1 MTTTRDEGRTV
12 TPEELAQT
20 APSKHPAR
28 FPVRVVDL
36 EPFAPGA
43 GRCALI
49 TIDDGEAAPRPTTL
63 GAEAFLHLRESMD
76 AVEAMVV
83 AGEVAC
89 VAITGKPFVFV
100 AGADLKGVGSLTSRE
115 QGLAMARLGHAQ
127 LRRLGE
133 LSGPGGPV
141 PSFALVNGVA
151 LGGGLE
157 VALHCTYRTVSSAAG
172 RLGLPEAGLGLV
184 PGWGGTQ
191 LLPRL
196 VGVERA
202 LEVVMAPLSG
212 GRTLSGPAA
221 VGMGIGDVLL
231 EAADFVEESLRWAAR
246 VLVGDVSVERTDHV
260 AATPAAAWDGAIA
273 AARAWVGARLH
284 GAAPAYERALDLL
297 ALART
302 ADRETGFTA
311 EDAAL
316 ADLLVSEQ
324 FRSGVYAF
332 DLTTSRAKRPAGAPD
347 PALARPVTKVGVVGA
362 GLMASQLALLLAR
375 RLRVPVVMTDVDAER
390 VGAGVA
396 RVHAGVADLA
406 AKGRLGADAAAR
418 TTALV
423 TGTTDVSDPETGFAG
438 ADWVIE
444 AVFEDLAVKKEVFAQ
459 IEAVVPQ
466 TCVLAT
472 NTSSLSVAAM
482 AADLA
487 HPERVVGFHFFNP
500 VAVLPLVEVVRTEAG
515 ADGDG
520 PSAGTDDATLATAFA
535 VGKTLGKSCVLVRDR
550 PAFVV
555 NRLLM
560 RLMGEVHAAFDEGT
574 PAEVADAALDPL
586 GLPMSPFDLLALV
599 GPAVALHV
607 QETLHEAFPDRFAA
621 SANIAAIVQA
631 GLPGFWAPEDKGS
644 RGGARTM
651 DPRVVEL
658 LSVGDSPST
667 AEQVRERA
675 LAALSSEARLMLDEG
690 VVADPREVD
699 LCLLLGVGWPSHL
712 GGLLPYLD
720 RSGAAQ
726 AATGRRFLERGG
738 RLPARVR
745 GPRTL

>member
-1 MTTTRDEGRTV
+1 MTTTTRDEAVV
-12 TPEELAQT
+12 TPEELAEV

-49 TIDDGEAAPRPTTL
+49 TIDDGQEPPRPTTL
-63 GAEAFLHLRESMD
+63 GPEAFLHLREAMD
-76 AVEAMVV
+76 AVEAMVA
-83 AGEVAC
+83 AGEVTS

-115 QGLAMARLGHAQ
+115 QALATARVGHAQ

-133 LSGPGGPV
+133 LSGPDGPV

-157 VALHCTYRTVSSAAG
+157 VALHCTYRTVSDGARS
-172 RLGLPEAGLGLV
+172 LGLPEAGLGLV

-196 VGVERA
+196 VGIENA
-202 LEVVMAPLSG
+202 LQVVVANPMSG

-221 VGMGIGDVLL
+221 VEMGIGDVLL

-246 VLVGDVSVERTDHV
+246 VVVGDVAVERTDHV
-260 AATPAAAWDGAIA
+260 AATPAEVWDGAVD
-273 AARAWVGARLH
+273 AARARVTTRLH

-302 ADRETGFTA
+302 ADRDAGFAA
-311 EDAAL
+311 EDEAL
-316 ADLLVSEQ
+316 GDLLVSEQ

-347 PALARPVTKVGVVGA
+347 PALARPVTRVGVVGA

-375 RLRVPVVMTDVDAER
+375 RLRVPVVMTDVDEGR
-390 VGAGVA
+390 VAAGVA

-406 AKGRLGADAAAR
+406 AKDRLSADAAAR
-418 TTALV
+418 ITALV
-423 TGTTDVSDPETGFAG
+423 TGTTDITDPETGFAG

-444 AVFEDLAVKKEVFAQ
+444 AVFEDLAVKKEVFARV
-459 IEAVVPQ
+459 EAVVPE

-500 VAVLPLVEVVRTEAG
+500 VAVLPLVEVVRTDAG
-515 ADGDG
+515 ADGAS

-535 VGKTLGKSCVLVRDR
+535 VGAALGKTCVLVRDR

-607 QETLHEAFPDRFAA
+607 QETLHEAFPDRFDA
-621 SANIAAIVQA
+621 SPNIAAIVEA
-631 GLPGFWAPEDKGS
+631 GLPGFWAPQEKGAQ
-644 RGGARTM
+644 REKGGARAM
-651 DPRVVEL
+651 DPRAVGL

-667 AEQVRERA
+667 ADQVRERA
-675 LAALSSEARLMLDEG
+675 LAALSQEARLMLDEG
-690 VVADPREVD
+690 VVADPRDVD
-699 LCLLLGVGWPSHL
+699 LCLLLGVGWPAHL

-726 AATGRRFLERGG
+726 ATTGRRFLEPGVAS
-738 RLPARVR
+738 LPV
-745 GPRTL
+745 